1 MPVAFVQEFDVGED
15 RSTANYDALN
25 AQLQERGS
33 TNPAGLIVHT
43 AGFTPDNVFRVFG
56 VWESADDLQRFLD
69 EHLMPT
75 IGSLVESLADSDSA
89 PSPDRQY
96 TYELHDLW
104 RST

>member
-25 AQLQERGS
+25 AQLRERGS
-33 TNPAGLIVHT
+33 TSPVGLIVHT
-43 AGFTPDNVFRVFG
+43 AGFAPDNVFRVFG

-75 IGSLVESLADSDSA
+75 IGSWVESLADSGSA
-89 PSPDRQY
+89 PPPDRQY

>member
-1 MPVAFVQEFDVGED
+1 MPVAFVQEFDVGKD

-75 IGSLVESLADSDSA
+75 IGSFVESLGDSDSA
-89 PSPDRQY
+89 PPPDRQY